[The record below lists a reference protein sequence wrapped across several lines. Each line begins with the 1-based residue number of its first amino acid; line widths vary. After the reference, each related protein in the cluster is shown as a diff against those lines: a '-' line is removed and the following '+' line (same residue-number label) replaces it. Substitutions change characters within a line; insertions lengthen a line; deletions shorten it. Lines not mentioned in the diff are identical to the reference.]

1 MARRARILVVESD
14 GPAETL
20 PAAALRHEGHEITVA
35 QNERDAL
42 GLAQQNGFDVVIL
55 SAALPGLGGFELCRR
70 LREKSAVP
78 IIMVGPRQ
86 SEYDKVEGLE
96 SGADDYMTKPVS
108 VRELLSRIRAILR
121 RAELAGPILGN
132 RPVVTLHGLT
142 IDFDSHVVRTDDA
155 VICLTYVE
163 FEILAALI
171 RNPGRAFTRTEL
183 LEDVWGDSA
192 YRDRRTIDVHMR
204 HLREKVERDPAHP
217 TMLLTVRGLGYRLRG
232 TEEPHLAGRS

>member
-14 GPAETL
+14 EPQETL
-20 PAAALRHEGHEITVA
+20 LASALLHAGHEIVVA
-35 QNERDAL
+35 ENERDAL
-42 GLAQQNGFDVVIL
+42 LRAQQDFFDLMIL
-55 SAALPGLGGFELCRR
+55 SAVLPELGGFELCRR
-70 LREKSAVP
+70 LREKSTVP
-78 IIMVGPRQ
+78 IIMVGPRH
-86 SEYDKVEGLE
+86 SEHDKVEGLE

-108 VRELLSRIRAILR
+108 VPELLSRIRAILR
-121 RAELAGPILGN
+121 RTELAGPN
-132 RPVVTLHGLT
+132 SRMRPQVTLHGLT

-155 VICLTYVE
+155 VLSLTYVE
-163 FEILAALI
+163 FELLAALV

-217 TMLLTVRGLGYRLRG
+217 TVLLTVRGLGYRLRG
-232 TEEPHLAGRS
+232 TEEAHLAGRS

>member
-20 PAAALRHEGHEITVA
+20 LAGALRHSGHEISVA
-35 QNERDAL
+35 QNERHAL
-42 GLAQQNGFDVVIL
+42 RQAQYDGFDLVIL
-55 SAALPGLGGFELCRR
+55 SAALPELGGFELCRR
-70 LREKSAVP
+70 LREKSTVP
-78 IIMVGPRQ
+78 IIMIGPRQ

-96 SGADDYMTKPVS
+96 SGADDYMTRPVS
-108 VRELLSRIRAILR
+108 ARELLSRIRAILR
-121 RAELAGPILGN
+121 RAELAGPALGN
-132 RPVVTLHGLT
+132 RPVVSLHGLT
-142 IDFDSHVVRTDDA
+142 IDFDSHVVRTDDGT
-155 VICLTYVE
+155 ISLTYVE

-232 TEEPHLAGRS
+232 TEEAHLAGRS